1 MDGRTWIAGHRL
13 HCRTWIA
20 GYRLQITYMDN
31 GHGSQDMD
39 TDMDR
44 RTWIAGQGLQDMDTD
59 MNCRTWIQT
68 WIAGHGNGHGYRIQ
82 KERNSKVIGT

>member
-1 MDGRTWIAGHRL
+1 MIFFVTFAYLKIRKISGFDQFNGLKART
-13 HCRTWIA
+13 
-20 GYRLQITYMDN
+20 

-59 MNCRTWIQT
+59 MNCRTLIWT
-68 WIAGHGNGHGYRIQ
+68 WIAGHGHGHGYRIQ
-82 KERNSKVIGT
+82 KVRNSKVVYPV